1 MKIFDQGSA
10 NSKHVKQRDISD
22 AIELLSSEEQRALTQ
37 VICIASS
44 GDERR

>member
-1 MKIFDQGSA
+1 VQIA

-37 VICIASS
+37 VSCKVSCIASS